1 MLGRDDGLIS
11 ELPRPADNL
20 HSQILTEINNNQ
32 NSRENWAMAKNRG
45 RVGFILFY
53 GGGWHGSVATEM
65 ETPVKSAERIERQ
78 STGVTLNAAAMN
90 VAYSVNVNGE
100 KNAS

>member
-1 MLGRDDGLIS
+1 M
-11 ELPRPADNL
+11 
-20 HSQILTEINNNQ
+20 
-32 NSRENWAMAKNRG
+32 
-45 RVGFILFY
+45 
-53 GGGWHGSVATEM
+53 
-65 ETPVKSAERIERQ
+65 KSAERIERQ